1 LHFDQPMRIPRTYI
15 KQTLVGNSMVTL
27 DAVASNHLTRV
38 LRLKPG
44 AALRVFNGEGGE
56 YDAIL
61 QSSSKKQAIIELGA
75 FHAVDRES
83 TLQVTLAQGIA
94 RGERMDL
101 IIQKAVEL
109 GVSHIVPLQTSRTV
123 VRLDEDRADKRLQH
137 WQGIIIAACEQ
148 SGRNTLP
155 TLSAIQSFEQWVTSG
170 DQDMP
175 VMLDPM
181 AEQTIAGLP
190 QPSGKLELLIGPEGG
205 LSGQERDTAYASGFQ
220 GLRLGPRILRTE
232 TATISGLSLIQS
244 YWGDL
249 NR

>member
-1 LHFDQPMRIPRTYI
+1 MRIPRTYI
-15 KQTLVGNSMVTL
+15 RQALASNSTVTL
-27 DAVASNHLTRV
+27 DAVASNHLARV

-61 QSSSKKQAIIELGA
+61 QSSSKKQTIIELGE
-75 FHAVDRES
+75 FHDVDRES
-83 TLQVTLAQGIA
+83 ALQLILAQGIA

-109 GVSHIVPLQTSRTV
+109 GISHIVPLQTSRTV

-148 SGRNTLP
+148 CGRNTLP
-155 TLSAIQSFEQWVTSG
+155 TLSEIQSFGQWTASADKG
-170 DQDMP
+170 MP

-181 AEQTIAGLP
+181 AEQPITGLQ
-190 QPSGKLELLIGPEGG
+190 QPAGKLSLLIGPEGG
-205 LSGQERDTAYASGFQ
+205 LSEHERDTAYANGFQ

-232 TATISGLSLIQS
+232 TATITGLSLIQAW
-244 YWGDL
+244 WGDL
-249 NR
+249 NNQG